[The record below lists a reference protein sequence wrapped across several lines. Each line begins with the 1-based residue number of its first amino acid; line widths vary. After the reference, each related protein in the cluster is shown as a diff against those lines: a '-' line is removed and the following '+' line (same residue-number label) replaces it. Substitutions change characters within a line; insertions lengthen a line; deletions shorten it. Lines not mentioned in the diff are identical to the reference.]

1 MQKETTRFDRQ
12 ESSQTACTVSD
23 TVALDISPLT
33 EDVREIQALSVTL
46 SAVRQ
51 RLFRLA
57 Y

>member
-33 EDVREIQALSVTL
+33 EDVREIQAPSVTL

-51 RLFRLA
+51 RLFRQA